1 MPPPS
6 LQVRPAEPFYGA
18 PSSPSGSAQGNK
30 ADPGRQQGGRAV
42 LDETPE
48 GGLWDWSQARRGLRL
63 RTLILLRWVSTG
75 AQATLLLLVGA
86 GFGFRPA
93 IVAGLG
99 IVAAAALVNYVLA
112 VGRPQT
118 RIAGRR
124 EALVQLGLD
133 IAELTAVLALTGGL
147 QNPFSCVLIAPVTV
161 AAATLEARWAT
172 LVGVVAVAAVSAL
185 YFVAL
190 PLPWMRGSALD
201 LPETYQIGLWAGTA
215 AGIGF
220 AALYA
225 WQAQAEAARM
235 ELALAAT
242 QAVLAREQRL
252 SALGGLAAAA
262 AHELG
267 TPLATI
273 QVVTKEMLREL
284 EAGTALHEDISLLAS
299 QAERCRDILRKLS
312 RSPEASDVR
321 HERMSLSQLM
331 EEISEPFRAGP
342 VAVEPEVTCAVG
354 ASILEVR
361 RLPEV
366 LHGLS
371 AFVENA
377 VDFAESLVEV
387 NAYYDA
393 ERLIVEVRDD
403 GPGFP
408 PDVLGRLGEP
418 YVTTRPN
425 AENSR
430 THHQGMG
437 LGFFIAKTLL
447 ERTGADVEFRNA
459 RTGGAVIGVRWP
471 RRRVEAPPA
480 EL

>member
-1 MPPPS
+1 M
-6 LQVRPAEPFYGA
+6 
-18 PSSPSGSAQGNK
+18 
-30 ADPGRQQGGRAV
+30 
-42 LDETPE
+42 
-48 GGLWDWSQARRGLRL
+48 WDWSQARRGLRL

-75 AQATLLLLVGA
+75 GQATLLTAVGLLA
-86 GFGFRPA
+86 GFRPA
-93 IVAGLG
+93 LL
-99 IVAAAALVNYVLA
+99 AALAVVGATALLNYLLA
-112 VGRPQT
+112 VARPQT

-133 IAELTAVLALTGGL
+133 VAELTAVLALTGGL
-147 QNPFSCVLIAPVTV
+147 KNPFAVLLLAPVAV
-161 AAATLEARWAT
+161 AAATLEARWA
-172 LVGVVAVAAVSAL
+172 VAVGGLALAAAAAL
-185 YFVAL
+185 NAWAL
-190 PLPWMRGSALD
+190 PLPWAGGEALAFP
-201 LPETYQIGLWAGTA
+201 LSYRLAVWGGVS
-215 AGIGF
+215 AGIAFTG
-220 AALYA
+220 LYA
-225 WQAQAEAARM
+225 GQAQAEAHRM

-273 QVVTKEMLREL
+273 QVVTKEMLRDL
-284 EAGTALHEDISLLAS
+284 EAGTPLHEDVLLLAG

-321 HERMSLSQLM
+321 HSRMSLSQLI
-331 EEISEPFRAGP
+331 EEISEPHRAGP
-342 VAVEPEVTCAVG
+342 VSVEPEVTCAVG

-377 VDFAESLVEV
+377 VDFAESIVEV
-387 NAYYDA
+387 SAHYDA
-393 ERLIVEVRDD
+393 ERLVIEVRDD

-408 PDVLGRLGEP
+408 PDVMARLGEP
-418 YVTTRPN
+418 YVTTRPQ

-430 THHQGMG
+430 SNHLGMG

-447 ERTGADVEFRNA
+447 ERTGAHVEFKNA
-459 RTGGAVIGVRWP
+459 RKGGAVVCARWP
-471 RRRVEAPPA
+471 RDRIEAPP
-480 EL
+480 ELLS

>member
-6 LQVRPAEPFYGA
+6 PQVRRAEPFYA
-18 PSSPSGSAQGNK
+18 PPPADRRGR
-30 ADPGRQQGGRAV
+30 ADPQGGAAY
-42 LDETPE
+42 LSDTPE

-63 RTLILLRWVSTG
+63 RTLILLRWISTA
-75 AQATLLLLVGA
+75 AQAAALILLGLA
-86 GFGFRPA
+86 FGFR
-93 IVAGLG
+93 AGV
-99 IVAAAALVNYVLA
+99 VAALLVVGATIGVNYVLA

-147 QNPFSCVLIAPVTV
+147 QNPFSPVLIAPVCV
-161 AAATLEARWAT
+161 AAATLERKEAA
-172 LVGVVAVAAVSAL
+172 LVGVLALAAVSVL
-185 YFVAL
+185 YFVGL
-190 PLPWMRGSALD
+190 PLPWMRGGVLD
-201 LPETYQIGLWAGTA
+201 LPVSYQVGLWIGTA
-215 AGIGF
+215 TSIAFAG
-220 AALYA
+220 LYA
-225 WQAQAEAARM
+225 WQAQAEAGRM

-284 EAGTALHEDISLLAS
+284 PEGQVREDVELLAG
-299 QAERCRDILRKLS
+299 QAERCREILRKLS

-321 HERMSLSQLM
+321 HDRMSLSQLM
-331 EEISEPFRAGP
+331 EEISEPHRSGP
-342 VAVEPEVTCAVG
+342 IDVEPEVSCAVG
-354 ASILEVR
+354 ASILEVK

-387 NAYYDA
+387 SAYYDA
-393 ERLIVEVRDD
+393 DKLVIDVRDD

-408 PDVLGRLGEP
+408 ADVLGRLGEP

-430 THHQGMG
+430 SHHQGMG

-447 ERTGADVEFRNA
+447 ERTGGQVEFRNA
-459 RTGGAVIGVRWP
+459 RRGGAVISTRWP
-471 RRRVEAPPA
+471 RRRVEAEA
-480 EL
+480 VEL

>member
-6 LQVRPAEPFYGA
+6 PQVRRAEPFYGA
-18 PSSPSGSAQGNK
+18 PAPAGAADRRASGRG
-30 ADPGRQQGGRAV
+30 QGGPAF
-42 LDETPE
+42 LSETPE

-63 RTLILLRWVSTG
+63 RTLILLRWVSVS
-75 AQATLLLLVGA
+75 AQATLLALVGA
-86 GFGFRPA
+86 SFGFRPA
-93 IVAGLG
+93 ILWALLVVG
-99 IVAAAALVNYVLA
+99 AAALVNYVLA
-112 VGRPQT
+112 VGRPET

-133 IAELTAVLALTGGL
+133 IAELSTVLALTGGL
-147 QNPFSCVLIAPVTV
+147 QNPFCCVLIAPVTV
-161 AAATLEARWAT
+161 AAATLEARWAG
-172 LVGVVAVAAVSAL
+172 LVGLVALVAVSVL

-190 PLPWMRGSALD
+190 PLPWMRGGALD
-201 LPETYQIGLWAGTA
+201 LPSTYQIGLWAGTV
-215 AGIGF
+215 AGLGF
-220 AALYA
+220 AGLYA
-225 WQAQAEAARM
+225 WQAQAEAGRM

-284 EAGTALHEDISLLAS
+284 EPGASLHEDVTLLAG

-312 RSPEASDVR
+312 RSPEASDV
-321 HERMSLSQLM
+321 HHARMSLSQLI
-331 EEISEPFRAGP
+331 EEISEPHRHGA
-342 VAVEPEVTCAVG
+342 VSVEPEVSCAVG
-354 ASILEVR
+354 AAILEIR

-377 VDFAESLVEV
+377 VDFAESIVEV
-387 NAYYDA
+387 TAYYDA
-393 ERLIVEVRDD
+393 ERLQLEVRDD

-430 THHQGMG
+430 SHHHGMG

-447 ERTGADVEFRNA
+447 ERTGAQVEFRNA
-459 RTGGAVIGVRWP
+459 RRGGAVVSARWP